1 MTVIEKV
8 FSPDTVSQG
17 ISALKTTI
25 KEEPAVKAETFQNLF
40 QQWIKAVSDSEH
52 NAQSLAHQFSIGA
65 EDVSIHQV
73 MIAAQKSFIT
83 IKASTEITKRCLNAY
98 QEIWNMPI

>member
-1 MTVIEKV
+1 MINKISVLDTFHRHVSVINAPGEA
-8 FSPDTVSQG
+8 VS
-17 ISALKTTI
+17 AKNT
-25 KEEPAVKAETFQNLF
+25 TFQDLF
-40 QQWIKAVSDSEH
+40 QHWIKDASASEIK
-52 NAQSLAHQFSIGA
+52 AQSLAHQFAIGA

-73 MIAAQKSFIT
+73 MIAAQKSLIT